1 MRSWGFPL
9 RILGERPQWLSTVG
23 SLPAFDTASPLLKIP
38 FDDTDMAGF
47 FRWDLFHNFHLGLGK
62 TFVAS
67 AVCCVLELLNPL
79 SLEAAFK
86 ALTEDFAAYCQWKRQ
101 SPYHKKLTS
110 KFFGV
115 EASFQDW
122 PDAGWSKGD
131 FTRLMCQW
139 FEDYCS
145 REVVGHTEDPLYL
158 KCAEAVC
165 DANYFLSSLYHQ
177 GLFLRAPKAADI
189 AQRGLKFLR
198 EYTVLAQ
205 MSFRRNQ
212 KRFALIPKG
221 HYLHHQLLDLLH
233 QSRRCDWCPNL
244 LLYGCQLE
252 EDYVGRP
259 SRLSRRV
266 SPKNRAA
273 KGFTKELPC
282 N

>member
-1 MRSWGFPL
+1 ML
-9 RILGERPQWLSTVG
+9 
-23 SLPAFDTASPLLKIP
+23 
-38 FDDTDMAGF
+38 
-47 FRWDLFHNFHLGLGK
+47 
-62 TFVAS
+62 
-67 AVCCVLELLNPL
+67 LLNVVQTSNPRR
-79 SLEAAFK
+79 
-86 ALTEDFAAYCQWKRQ
+86 KRYAMQ
-101 SPYHKKLTS
+101 IT
-110 KFFGV
+110 
-115 EASFQDW
+115 
-122 PDAGWSKGD
+122 
-131 FTRLMCQW
+131 
-139 FEDYCS
+139 
-145 REVVGHTEDPLYL
+145 
-158 KCAEAVC
+158 
-165 DANYFLSSLYHQ
+165 SSLLCTM

-266 SPKNRAA
+266 SPKTVPLRVLQRSFLALRSA
-273 KGFTKELPC
+273 WGDEADDASQDVPTKGSA
-282 N
+282 